1 MLYYWLKMAKTP
13 NLLSPKEKLMEER
26 NRKKKNRKGKSKIKE
41 KQEEERLSQSRG
53 LAESGHQRILVRE

>member
-1 MLYYWLKMAKTP
+1 
-13 NLLSPKEKLMEER
+13 MEER